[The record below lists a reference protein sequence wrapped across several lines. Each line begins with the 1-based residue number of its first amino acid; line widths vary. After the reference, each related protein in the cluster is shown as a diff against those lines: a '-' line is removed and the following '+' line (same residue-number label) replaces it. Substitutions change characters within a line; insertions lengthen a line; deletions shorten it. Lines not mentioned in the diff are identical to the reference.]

1 MSKPHQLYKNELD
14 GSTLRGLPMVNPVTW
29 AAQDLPERKW
39 LVDKLI
45 PQGSVTMIN
54 GDGGLGKSLLSL
66 QLMTCCAVGKDW
78 LGRETAQV
86 RSMGVFCEDDRDEL
100 HIRMHSVAEHYG
112 VSLADLGEMRLL
124 SRVGY
129 DNTLMES
136 RTVFDHGERKEH
148 LEESQF
154 YHQIWNTAMD
164 WGAQL
169 VILDSLH
176 DLFAGNEN
184 DRRHARYFVGMLR
197 RMALEI
203 EGAVII
209 NAHPS
214 LSGMTNGTGTSGST
228 AWNAAVR
235 SRLYL
240 TRPPAPKDDE
250 ESDDDAD
257 RRILKNM
264 KANYGKY
271 GEKIELKWE
280 HGVFVP
286 QGSTGG
292 GIVEQIQT
300 RNDEKLFLEGLEVL
314 ATQRRPS
321 SDSPQASSY
330 LPRLLRSL
338 PKTRKFSKQK
348 LHGMMMDLLGRGEIE
363 KAKIG
368 VGADRHAVYGY
379 LPTKRQQTLPEDP
392 K

>member
-1 MSKPHQLYKNELD
+1 LSKPHQLYKNELD
-14 GSTLRGLPMVNPVTW
+14 GSTLRGLPMVSPVAW
-29 AAQDLPERKW
+29 ANKDVPERQW
-39 LVDKLI
+39 LVEKLI
-45 PQGSVTMIN
+45 PSGSVTMIN

-66 QLMTCCAVGKDW
+66 QLMTCCAIGKPW

-86 RSMGVFCEDDRDEL
+86 KSMGVFCEDDGDEL

-112 VSLADLGEMRLL
+112 VSFSELGEMRLI

-136 RTVFDHGERKEH
+136 RTVFDHGERREH

-169 VILDSLH
+169 IILDSLH

-240 TRPPAPKDDE
+240 TRPPAPKDEDE
-250 ESDDDAD
+250 TDDDAD

-286 QGSTGG
+286 LGSTGG
-292 GIVEQIQT
+292 GIVDQIQS
-300 RNDEKLFLEGLEVL
+300 RNDEKLFMEGLEVL
-314 ATQRRPS
+314 AAQRRPS

-338 PKTRKFSKQK
+338 PKTKKFSKQK
-348 LHGMMMDLLGRGEIE
+348 LHQMMMDLLGRGEIE

-368 VGADRHAVYGY
+368 TGADRHAVYGY
-379 LPTKRQQTLPEDP
+379 LPTKRQQTLPEDL